1 MSTRPPTLRE
11 KRRYILARIEPA
23 GTMLEQK
30 DLYYAISD
38 ATTSLW
44 GDATTAII
52 TPAVVALEH
61 GHVVI
66 RCRRGTERELAIAVS
81 TVTACRDQ
89 RICLRIIAASGT
101 IESLRKRFRPK
112 RVPKTK
118 TPPAPERE
126 ETAAGPDT
134 GIEPVQPECMFAK
147 KTFLIQNCNGQKVDV
162 IEKGFKNTNRLFL
175 TKDDLENLN
184 ATTISDRI

>member
-23 GTMLEQK
+23 GTVLEQK
-30 DLYYAISD
+30 DLYYTISD

-81 TVTACRDQ
+81 TVTACREV

-112 RVPKTK
+112 RVPKSK
-118 TPPAPERE
+118 TDSESPETVTYVAE
-126 ETAAGPDT
+126 A
-134 GIEPVQPECMFAK
+134 PVQPECTFAK
-147 KTFLIQNCNGQKVDV
+147 KTFQIVQCNGQKVDV

-175 TKDDLENLN
+175 TKDDLEDLN